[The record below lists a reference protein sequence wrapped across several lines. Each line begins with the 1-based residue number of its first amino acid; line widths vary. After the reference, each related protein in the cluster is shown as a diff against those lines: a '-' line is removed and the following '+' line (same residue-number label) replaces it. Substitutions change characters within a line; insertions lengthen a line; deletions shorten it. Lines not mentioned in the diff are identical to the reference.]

1 MKTTPAAFIDQVATI
16 VENGGTTTTKFEALT
31 KRWNTFA
38 NLEDDMQAELNKA
51 VLDPKVKPEELAR
64 LHALAIAAA
73 GSNHV
78 TEATVRNSVAGEIL
92 AALRVEY
99 RTVAEANYE
108 TIRERFNELAEQLTD
123 ALDAVDSEASPELM
137 VKADSATRTA
147 WADAPAHAYQL
158 TALLPTLHT
167 AALLAG
173 TTQPSGH
180 ADKLLIGLTTNTEGL
195 HRRRVWEA
203 WNNTTGRA
211 LQWRELWK
219 LGATIEAPALN
230 DIKPY
235 REPMPMETR
244 AERADYGVRQF
255 EYDPEDE
262 AYEAERD
269 QLQRTAIAAGIN
281 QIDYTDNE
289 TGVHIN

>member
-1 MKTTPAAFIDQVATI
+1 MNTTPAAFIEKVATI
-16 VENGGTTTTKFEALT
+16 VENGGATTTKFEALT
-31 KRWNTFA
+31 KRWDTFA
-38 NLEDDMQAELNKA
+38 NLEFSAQDALNKA
-51 VLDPKVKPEELAR
+51 VFDPKVKPEELAR

-78 TEATVRNSVAGEIL
+78 TEATVRNSVSAEIL

-108 TIRERFNELAEQLTD
+108 AIRTRFNELAEQLTD
-123 ALDAVDSEASPELM
+123 ALDTVDSEASPELM
-137 VKADSATRTA
+137 VKADSATRAA

-180 ADKLLIGLTTNTEGL
+180 ADKLLIGLTTNTDGL

-230 DIKPY
+230 NIKPY
-235 REPMPMETR
+235 REPKPMETR

-255 EYDPEDE
+255 EYDPEDD
-262 AYEAERD
+262 AHKAERD
-269 QLQRTAIAAGIN
+269 QLQRTAIEAGIN
-281 QIDYTDNE
+281 LIDYDDNE